1 MSTPLFHAELLSNI
15 RSITTS
21 IHLPSPSNPST
32 KLTRLT
38 PSQLQLCHDGETT
51 TLNLPAN
58 VTLAAITLFEKSRII
73 LGETKLS
80 YRLPV
85 APESCPESRTAS
97 ENYVPWSAVSLS
109 TSTKKVSLRCKSC
122 SSELVPEKTID
133 TWKDLPSGNWADMM
147 DFWHCHK
154 PETESTQTNAGD
166 RYTGL
171 QRGYAA
177 VNGTGLVELT
187 YFLIARGNCGS
198 AVEKVEVIH
207 PLCFHPC
214 GAGQKEGQQSPKG
227 HNGYLY
233 RYNCPKLITLAGI
246 LTLCF
251 WWFYH
256 SLELDKTPGDMEERH
271 DAGDEQRP
279 FEGAVSL
286 LPLGFTAL
294 FL

>member
-15 RSITTS
+15 RSITAS

-58 VTLAAITLFEKSRII
+58 VTVSAVTLFEKSRIV
-73 LGETKLS
+73 LGETELS

-85 APESCPESRTAS
+85 APESCSESRTTS

-109 TSTKKVSLRCKSC
+109 SSTKEVSLRCKSC
-122 SSELVPEKTID
+122 SSELVPGKTIN

-154 PETESTQTNAGD
+154 PEAESTQTNAGD

-171 QRGYAA
+171 QGGYAA
-177 VNGTGLVELT
+177 VNGTALVELT
-187 YFLIARGNCGS
+187 YFLVAEGNCGS
-198 AVEKVEVIH
+198 AIERVEVIH
-207 PLCFHPC
+207 PSVHRYSLSSVCC
-214 GAGQKEGQQSPKG
+214 GAKRRSAATERSQWLSVPIQLPKINYPG
-227 HNGYLY
+227 WYLDFVF
-233 RYNCPKLITLAGI
+233 LVVL
-246 LTLCF
+246 
-251 WWFYH
+251 
-256 SLELDKTPGDMEERH
+256 
-271 DAGDEQRP
+271 
-279 FEGAVSL
+279 SL
-286 LPLGFTAL
+286 LGVR
-294 FL
+294 